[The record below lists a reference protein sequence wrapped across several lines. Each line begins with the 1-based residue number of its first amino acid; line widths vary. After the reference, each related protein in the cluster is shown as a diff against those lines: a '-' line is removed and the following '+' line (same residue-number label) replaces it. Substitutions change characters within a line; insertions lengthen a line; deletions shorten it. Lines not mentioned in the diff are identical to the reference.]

1 MNLCVLKSGGDFK
14 PEHVRRLASMVPDL
28 FCISDVFV
36 HGVPIIPMH
45 YNWPSWWCK
54 MEMFRPDIEGDIFY
68 FDLDTTVIEMPEI
81 PKGDCV
87 LTDFGNP
94 NVIGS
99 GLMYLTEQTRA
110 RIWDHWIKATGKHIN
125 QNITLGDQGYL
136 NQHLH
141 LAERWQRI
149 AKVYSYKRHGK
160 PADAQ
165 VICFHG
171 KPRPWEIENAL

>member
-1 MNLCVLKSGGDFK
+1 MI
-14 PEHVRRLASMVPDL
+14 PDL

-110 RIWDHWIKATGKHIN
+110 RIWDHWIKATGKHIS

-136 NQHLH
+136 EQHLST
-141 LAERWQRI
+141 AERWQRI
-149 AKVYSYKRHGK
+149 ARVYSYKRHGK